1 MKKQPIIL
9 FPAMALVIVAAVAV
23 LILPQHA
30 RSGDLEPS
38 AGPAPTMHSL
48 DEIYNKLKAIE
59 NSVTGGCT
67 DCTAPVPRTG
77 QTNSYATGDDGD
89 KGTGIVWPDPRFTDN
104 GNGTVKDNLT
114 GLIWLKDA
122 GCYEQKDWAAA
133 IAFGNSLA
141 AGQCNLSD
149 GSTAGQWRLPN
160 IRELQSLVDY
170 STFNQA
176 LPPGHPFTY
185 VGPSWHFS
193 STTNAASTNTAWV
206 VEMYSGKVEAQQK
219 TEPHWV
225 LYVRTGQ

>member
-1 MKKQPIIL
+1 MNKQPINSIS
-9 FPAMALVIVAAVAV
+9 AIALAFAVAVTV
-23 LILPQHA
+23 LILPQYA
-30 RSGDLEPS
+30 MSGDLEPS
-38 AGPAPTMHSL
+38 SGPAPTMHSL
-48 DEIYNKLKAIE
+48 EEIYNKLKAIE

-77 QTNSYATGDDGD
+77 QTNSYATGDDGE
-89 KGTGIVWPDPRFTDN
+89 KKTGIVWPDPRFTDI
-104 GNGTVKDNLT
+104 GDGTVRDNLT
-114 GLIWLKDA
+114 GLIWLKDET
-122 GCYEQKDWAAA
+122 CYEQKDWAAA

-141 AGQCNLSD
+141 AGQCNLAD

-170 STFNQA
+170 STFNPA

-206 VEMYSGKVEAQQK
+206 VEMYSGQVVIQQK
-219 TEPHWV
+219 TESHWV